1 MVEVPKSHPL
11 SPERGEEGPIASQV
25 FVFADPRSR
34 DIDIPPFHDSD
45 AIVGKFETGRD

>member
-34 DIDIPPFHDSD
+34 DIDIPDSD
-45 AIVGKFETGRD
+45 ALVGKFETGRD